1 MTTARAAETPLYTFD
16 DRNMGWYKLGDFE
29 HFVFAMLDVDIE
41 NLLVDFILKFP
52 PHEQI
57 FLHRH
62 LALTNTLVVQG
73 EHRLYEPD
81 GSLKEIRPVGSYTS
95 SPPGDPHREGAG
107 DGGGVVFYSVR
118 GKDGVLFEGL
128 DEDLNVNVTLSLEDF
143 VSAYKEQKN
152 V

>member
-1 MTTARAAETPLYTFD
+1 MYTFD
-16 DRNMGWYKLGDFE
+16 DRALRWYQLGDFE
-29 HFVFAMLDVDIE
+29 HFVFAMLDVDTEKLI
-41 NLLVDFILKFP
+41 VDFILKFP

-62 LALTNTLVVQG
+62 LALTNTFVVQG

-81 GSLKEIRPVGSYTS
+81 RSLKEIRPVGSYTS
-95 SPPGDPHREGAG
+95 SLPGDPHREGAG

-118 GKDGVLFEGL
+118 GKDSILFEGL
-128 DEDLNVNVTLSLEDF
+128 DENLNVNVTLSLEDF
-143 VSAYKEQKN
+143 ASAYEEQKN

>member
-1 MTTARAAETPLYTFD
+1 
-16 DRNMGWYKLGDFE
+16 
-29 HFVFAMLDVDIE
+29 MLDVDVE

-52 PHEQI
+52 PYEQI

-128 DEDLNVNVTLSLEDF
+128 DEDLNVNVMLSMEDF
-143 VSAYKEQKN
+143 VSAYEEQKN